1 MLFRQAGIF
10 HTDYAADR
18 ALFPI
23 AADRW
28 MIGILLGVRL
38 SPRRCWSIRSISA
51 AICCRGWYGPPAH
64 SASISFSDGP
74 DNFTSAMPP

>member
-28 MIGILLGVRL
+28 MIGI
-38 SPRRCWSIRSISA
+38 PC
-51 AICCRGWYGPPAH
+51 
-64 SASISFSDGP
+64 
-74 DNFTSAMPP
+74 

>member
-28 MIGILLGVRL
+28 MIGILLAFGL
-38 SPRRCWSIRSISA
+38 A
-51 AICCRGWYGPPAH
+51 APLC
-64 SASISFSDGP
+64 S
-74 DNFTSAMPP
+74 

>member
-10 HTDYAADR
+10 HTNYAADR

-28 MIGILLGVRL
+28 MIGILLAIGLAAPLLVNSLYL
-38 SPRRCWSIRSISA
+38 SS
-51 AICCRGWYGPPAH
+51 
-64 SASISFSDGP
+64 
-74 DNFTSAMPP
+74 

>member
-28 MIGILLGVRL
+28 MIGILLACSAL
-38 SPRRCWSIRSISA
+38 QRRCS
-51 AICCRGWYGPPAH
+51 
-64 SASISFSDGP
+64 
-74 DNFTSAMPP
+74 

>member
-23 AADRW
+23 AADR
-28 MIGILLGVRL
+28 
-38 SPRRCWSIRSISA
+38 CWSIRFISA
-51 AICCRGWYGPPAH
+51 AICCRG
-64 SASISFSDGP
+64 
-74 DNFTSAMPP
+74 